1 MASKKNHIKIDS
13 KTNSNKVVKSS
24 VSRLH
29 VRNLHQGRYDMSL
42 LCHCL
47 PALKPFITKNVVGDE
62 TISFND
68 PKAILTLNQALL
80 AYYYNVDLWQIPEGY
95 LCPPI
100 PGRADYIHYLADL
113 LAQTNDGEIP
123 RGKPVRV
130 LDVGCGASCI
140 YPIIGSQSY
149 GWQFVGSDIDLV
161 SVNCAKN
168 IVQSN
173 RSLTKH
179 IKLIQQKTVHSIF
192 KGIIK
197 PDDYFELTMCNP
209 PFYESIK
216 QAQDNNQRKK
226 SNLLK
231 NQVKRCVGSASDQ
244 THQGKGKDKE
254 RNFGGQNTELWCQ
267 GGELKFVTLMAEE
280 SVLYK
285 GQVHW
290 FSSLISNVQN
300 VPKIKTKLKQ
310 VGASE
315 ILVVNMAQGNKISRF
330 IAWNFGSTQVNS

>member
-1 MASKKNHIKIDS
+1 
-13 KTNSNKVVKSS
+13 
-24 VSRLH
+24 
-29 VRNLHQGRYDMSL
+29 
-42 LCHCL
+42 
-47 PALKPFITKNVVGDE
+47 VGGE
-62 TISFND
+62 TINFND
-68 PKAILTLNQALL
+68 PKAVLTLNQALL
-80 AYYYNVDLWQIPEGY
+80 AYHYNVDLWQIPEGY

-113 LAQTNDGEIP
+113 LAQTNDGVIP
-123 RGKPVRV
+123 RGKQVRV
-130 LDVGCGASCI
+130 LDVGCGANCI

-173 RSLTKH
+173 SSLTKH
-179 IKLIQQKTVHSIF
+179 ITLVQQKSVNRIF

-197 PDDYFELTMCNP
+197 PGEHFELTMCNP

-226 SNLLK
+226 ESLIK
-231 NQVKRCVGSASDQ
+231 NQAKRSRQSSGQ
-244 THQGKGKDKE
+244 QKHQAIDKDKE

-280 SVLYK
+280 SVLFK
-285 GQVHW
+285 EQVYW

-300 VPKIKTKLKQ
+300 VSKIQKILNQ
-310 VGASE
+310 IGVNE

-330 IAWNFGSTQVNS
+330 IAWNFR